1 MLFMSTT
8 CKLERYLNPLKHPHT
23 LMFAS
28 LPSRAWDTLST
39 IPTIIVWVLAFYPKV
54 VGQFYGVPWKKG
66 GWRILKRNTN
76 CGYPLNGQHPHPV
89 QAGSTI
95 LQPYCF
101 TLINLLSSYFS
112 WNPPKSNLGTVP
124 VPQVLTYVVNLLCLP
139 SWFHCI
145 TLRLVLCSCLWNLFY
160 FSMYMGNIVKLYCI
174 SGFPCVS
181 NIAVMTHFQSSL
193 LYNPGPNQAW

>member
-1 MLFMSTT
+1 MFLVAEWQTPVTVSGLYQWLIHYAETYSFWLKTKPCSSCRGGMLFMSTT

-39 IPTIIVWVLAFYPKV
+39 IPTIIVWVLAFHPKV

-76 CGYPLNGQHPHPV
+76 WGYPLNGQHPHPV

-112 WNPPKSNLGTVP
+112 WNPPSP
-124 VPQVLTYVVNLLCLP
+124 IWAQCQY
-139 SWFHCI
+139 
-145 TLRLVLCSCLWNLFY
+145 LRCWL
-160 FSMYMGNIVKLYCI
+160 M
-174 SGFPCVS
+174 
-181 NIAVMTHFQSSL
+181 
-193 LYNPGPNQAW
+193 